1 MHPVADYLPTAALLF
16 ASILIPE
23 ENQSGTQEIEIND
36 MESLELAQLHV
47 GENSTA
53 MEPLTLKVAKGVYVL
68 EESFHI
74 ARSNVNLVGE
84 PGARF
89 VLGDEV
95 NQPVIAVGTQNEW
108 VDEFDI
114 IENIHISGIEVD
126 GNREHQSS
134 ELDSEK
140 PWIRNNGID
149 ARGVRNFSVD
159 SVTARS
165 NRSGGLVISWK
176 CSDVDVRNSVFE
188 DNFFDGV
195 AYYDSIRVFTTD
207 CIMRNNQ
214 FAGVSLDN
222 RLIDTYFSQCKIESN
237 GNVGVFARNTIG
249 LQFDDCVIR
258 NSADWAVFLAHDEK
272 ELGVHDTRINHCH
285 IEGNR
290 GGIFMASVSET
301 QSSGT
306 KISHSQFFNN
316 NLDNR
321 NDIQTSGSA
330 ILSTENEFHNTE
342 LLASNQDP
350 VEGS

>member
-1 MHPVADYLPTAALLF
+1 MHPIADYLPTAALF
-16 ASILIPE
+16 AAALLIPDE
-23 ENQSGTQEIEIND
+23 EKSASHEIEITNLNT
-36 MESLELAQLHV
+36 LELAQLYV
-47 GENSTA
+47 GENSTDT
-53 MEPLTLKVAKGVYVL
+53 EPVTLKVAKGVYLL

-74 ARSNVNLVGE
+74 ARSNVRLVAE

-89 VLGDEV
+89 VLGKEV
-95 NQPVIAVGTQNEW
+95 NQPVIAIGTQNEW
-108 VDEFDI
+108 VDEADI

-126 GNREHQSS
+126 GNREQQSS
-134 ELDSEK
+134 ELGDDK

-149 ARGVRNFSVD
+149 ARGVHNLSID

-207 CIMRNNQ
+207 CTMRNNQ

-222 RLIDTYFSQCKIESN
+222 RLIDTYFAQCTIESN

-258 NSADWAVFLAHDEK
+258 DSADWAIFLAHDEK
-272 ELGVHDTRINHCH
+272 ELGVHDTQINHCH

-290 GGIFMASVSET
+290 GGIFMASVSEE

-306 KISHSQFFNN
+306 IVNRSQFYGNHI
-316 NLDNR
+316 DNR
-321 NDIQTSGSA
+321 SDIQTSGSQ
-330 ILSTENEFHNTE
+330 IVSNDNKFNQSV
-342 LLASNQDP
+342 LLASKQ
-350 VEGS
+350 ES